1 MKRFLSWTVP
11 VVLGACACG
20 LLADDSP
27 PPANTQGANT
37 PDANAYIWFVEHSAA
52 GVSKD
57 AETSAVQAVIEAKDL
72 LRSKEPQVSIDFFTK
87 ALYDAKSPAVKRA
100 IRMTLYDLFKT
111 QGQNDKALEQLQML
125 IVEQE

>member
-1 MKRFLSWTVP
+1 MKRFLSLAVP
-11 VVLGACACG
+11 FVVAVCACG

-27 PPANTQGANT
+27 PPGTSQGSNTL
-37 PDANAYIWFVEHSAA
+37 DANAYIWFVEHVAA
-52 GVSKD
+52 VSKD
-57 AETSAVQAVIEAKDL
+57 PEASGVQAVIEAKDL

-100 IRMTLYDLFKT
+100 IRMTLYDLYKT
-111 QGQNDKALEQLQML
+111 QGQNDKALDQLQQL

>member
-11 VVLGACACG
+11 VALAACTCA

-27 PPANTQGANT
+27 PPANSQGANT
-37 PDANAYIWFVEHSAA
+37 LDANAYIWFVEHSAA
-52 GVSKD
+52 VSKD

-100 IRMTLYDLFKT
+100 IRMTLYDLYKT

>member
-1 MKRFLSWTVP
+1 MKRLLAWVAP

-27 PPANTQGANT
+27 PPANTQGANGL
-37 PDANAYIWFVEHSAA
+37 DANAYIWFVEHSAA
-52 GVSKD
+52 VSKD
-57 AETSAVQAVIEAKDL
+57 AEASAVQAVIEAKDL

-100 IRMTLYDLFKT
+100 IRMTLYDLYKT
-111 QGQNDKALEQLQML
+111 QGQNDKALDQLQNL

>member
-1 MKRFLSWTVP
+1 MKRFLAWMAP

-27 PPANTQGANT
+27 PPVNTQGANGL
-37 PDANAYIWFVEHSAA
+37 DANAYIWFVEHSAA
-52 GVSKD
+52 VSKD

-100 IRMTLYDLFKT
+100 IRMTLYDLYKT
-111 QGQNDKALEQLQML
+111 QGQNDKALDQLQSL
-125 IVEQE
+125 IVAQE